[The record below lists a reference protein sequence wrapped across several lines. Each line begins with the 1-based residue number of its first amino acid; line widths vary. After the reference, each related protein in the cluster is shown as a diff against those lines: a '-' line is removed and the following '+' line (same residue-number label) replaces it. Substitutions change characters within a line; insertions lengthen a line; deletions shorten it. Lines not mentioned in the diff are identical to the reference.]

1 MSSIRGQTATPPAV
15 TPRMLPTRA
24 SADRPPWWR
33 RLDPMP
39 MLALPATLALGV
51 AFGVPLLMLLLASV
65 RGADGF
71 TLASYVAFF
80 GDPFH
85 VRVVW
90 NSLRMAVMATGIC
103 LVLGYPAA
111 FAMARSPAWLQLVLL
126 AGLFLPLTVSIIV
139 KTFGWTI
146 LLRSNGLVNRLLL
159 ASGVISEPLRLIFTE
174 AGLLIGMVNI
184 FLPFMVLPLF
194 SVVRMIDPRLTDAAA
209 CLGADPRRRFLRV
222 TLPLSMPGVIAGVA
236 LTFSL
241 TVAAYV
247 TPTLLAG
254 ERYMTISMVIA
265 KAFLFLRN
273 WQLGATAAA
282 VLLLIA
288 VTVVVSSSLLARPLR
303 HRG

>member
-1 MSSIRGQTATPPAV
+1 MSSIHDRTARPPAF
-15 TPRMLPTRA
+15 TPRVWP
-24 SADRPPWWR
+24 ADADTAWWR

-39 MLALPATLALGV
+39 MLALPAALALGV
-51 AFGVPLLMLLLASV
+51 AFGLPLLMLLLASV
-65 RGADGF
+65 RGAEGF
-71 TLASYVAFF
+71 TLASYIAFF
-80 GDPFH
+80 RDPFH
-85 VRVVW
+85 VQVMW

-111 FAMARSPAWLQLVLL
+111 FAMARSPAWLQLMLL

-159 ASGVISEPLRLIFTE
+159 ASGIISEPLRLIFTE

-194 SVVRMIDPRLTDAAA
+194 SVVRMIDPRLGDAAA
-209 CLGADPRRRFLRV
+209 CLGADPLRRFLRV

-254 ERYMTISMVIA
+254 ERYMTISMIIA

-282 VLLLIA
+282 LLLLIA
-288 VTVVVSSSLLARPLR
+288 VTVVVTSSLLARPLR